1 VVMFQIV
8 VYWRLQ
14 TVKFI
19 QNFKLGI
26 LILGER
32 TFVFHNGS
40 SRATK
45 RIARHA
51 SIYFCL
57 LKKFEIS
64 INLSF
69 GQKKILRLDRRIVIG
84 GGYLVIVVVL
94 VCSFILCHGLVRLGS
109 TG

>member
-1 VVMFQIV
+1 M
-8 VYWRLQ
+8 
-14 TVKFI
+14 VKFI

-51 SIYFCL
+51 SICFCL
-57 LKKFEIS
+57 LKKFEIG

-69 GQKKILRLDRRIVIG
+69 GQKKN
-84 GGYLVIVVVL
+84 
-94 VCSFILCHGLVRLGS
+94 SQAGS
-109 TG
+109 KDCNWRGVSCYSSGTSL